1 MFYPSRNEEQ
11 LKIGESD
18 SYCAILQE
26 PGVISIINENHSLVE
41 PFGDL
46 LDEAFLNFPLELQ
59 PSWDPFIQQDN
70 DDVNS
75 ELL

>member
-46 LDEAFLNFPLELQ
+46 LD
-59 PSWDPFIQQDN
+59 
-70 DDVNS
+70 
-75 ELL
+75 